1 MAKGLIDESVL
12 TDIANAIR
20 VKDGTTAK
28 MLASAMA
35 GKISALETGAK
46 VATGTFS
53 PTSTGFTTTITVS
66 NVGFEPTHI
75 MVFYG
80 AAKDLT
86 EDTTKNYLIGLAY
99 GKTTKYLIAKLD
111 NNGALSF
118 ATAFPSSNTTLA
130 VTFASGGFTIKGTQP
145 ASGVA
150 TSAQMRW
157 LLGNYNYVAIG

>member
-1 MAKGLIDESVL
+1 MAKGLIDDSIL

-20 VKDGTTAK
+20 AKDGSTAK

-35 GKISALETGAK
+35 GKIANLGGQT
-46 VATGTFS
+46 ATGTFS
-53 PTSTGFTTTITVS
+53 PTSTSFTTTITVS
-66 NVGFEPTHI
+66 NIGFTPTHI

-99 GKTTKYLIAKLD
+99 GKTTKYMVAKLD
-111 NNGALSF
+111 SNGALNL

-130 VTFASGGFTIKGTQP
+130 VTFTSGGFTIKGTQP
-145 ASGVA
+145 TSSVA
-150 TSAQMRW
+150 TSSRMSW
-157 LLGNYNYVAIG
+157 LTGNYNYVAIG